1 LVESNGCDEYSLQHA
16 VSRVGHTTV

>member
-1 LVESNGCDEYSLQHA
+1 LVESNGCDEYSLEHA